1 VGVVWCV
8 QVRGERKKVSVYVVA
23 EGIGSGARAQDTN
36 RQTQRD
42 TGKEAGPA
50 QAVLEVSIKA
60 GPLASPFRPCL
71 TVRPLCVLM
80 SRAVVDA

>member
-1 VGVVWCV
+1 MGAVWGV

-23 EGIGSGARAQDTN
+23 EGIGSDARAQDTN

-50 QAVLEVSIKA
+50 QAVLEVSTKA
-60 GPLASPFRPCL
+60 AHSLAPF
-71 TVRPLCVLM
+71 
-80 SRAVVDA
+80 AHA